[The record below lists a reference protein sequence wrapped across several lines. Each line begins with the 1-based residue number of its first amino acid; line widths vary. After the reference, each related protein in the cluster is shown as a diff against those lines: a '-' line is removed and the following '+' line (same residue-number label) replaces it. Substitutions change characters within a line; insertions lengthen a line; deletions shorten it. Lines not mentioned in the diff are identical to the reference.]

1 MEFEPW
7 WLTVIPLF
15 FGLGW
20 LASRID
26 ARHLIRQSSQLPD
39 AYFKGLNFLLNE
51 QPDKAIDAFVDVVK
65 LDPET
70 VELHFALGNLFRRR
84 GETDRAIRVH
94 QSLVSRGDLAAGQ
107 REHALFEL
115 GQDFLR
121 AGLLDRAEDAFNRL
135 EGTSYAGA
143 ALRHRLDLA
152 QMVRDWP
159 RAIELADR
167 LERDGGGDQQQLVAH
182 FHCELAQQALAANGA
197 ERDEAQSRARREIDL
212 ALQAARAHPRPWLLR
227 GEAAF
232 ANDDFGPAI
241 DDWTELARI
250 SPAHLALTGERWL
263 LAHERAGRLAE
274 GLARLEAVQRE
285 HPSVDAL
292 RAIAQARARR
302 DGAASA
308 IDWLRGELAASP
320 SLLGLEQLLEL
331 RRAAGEPGDGASD
344 GALTAALIQ
353 RQAARLSRFVCG
365 RCGFKARRFYWQC
378 PGCNHWDSYPP
389 RRTEALEA
397 DGG

>member
-1 MEFEPW
+1 MEFELW
-7 WLTVIPLF
+7 WLIVIPVF

-20 LASRID
+20 VASRID
-26 ARHLIRQSSQLPD
+26 ARHLIRQSLQLPD

-94 QSLVSRGDLAAGQ
+94 QSLVSRSDLLPEQ

-135 EGTSYAGA
+135 EGTSYAAA

-159 RAIELADR
+159 RAIELARR
-167 LERDGGGDQQQLVAH
+167 LQRDAADGARPPIAH
-182 FHCELAQQALAANGA
+182 FHCELAQQAIAGKAPD
-197 ERDEAQSRARREIDL
+197 RDAQARREIDL
-212 ALQAARAHPRPWLLR
+212 ALQAGPAHPRPWLLR
-227 GEAAF
+227 GEAAY
-232 ANDDFGPAI
+232 AADDVEGAI
-241 DDWTELARI
+241 AAWTELERI
-250 SPAHLALTGERWL
+250 SPAHLGLIGERWL
-263 LAHERAGRLAE
+263 QAHERAGRLDE
-274 GLARLEAVQRE
+274 GLARLEAVLAE

-292 RAIAQARARR
+292 RAVAQARARR
-302 DGAASA
+302 DGPATA
-308 IDWLRGELAASP
+308 IAWLRASLARTP

-331 RRAAGEPGDGASD
+331 QKQPAGGELDAD
-344 GALTAALIQ
+344 IALTASLIQ
-353 RQAARLSRFVCG
+353 KQAARLSRFVCG
-365 RCGFKARRFYWQC
+365 QCGFKARRFYWQC

-389 RRTEALEA
+389 RRTEELEA
-397 DGG
+397 ES